1 MSNRI
6 KKRYCLQPYYYKIH
20 ALLLMSFFTVSTYG
34 QEKRITGQV
43 LDANHVPVP
52 GVNILIEET
61 ATGTQTD
68 FDGNFSIR
76 AGTGDV
82 LKFSYIGMK
91 TRKITVKDET
101 HLEVIME
108 EDALSLNDVV
118 VVGYGTQKKSDLIS
132 SVASVKPEDMTRVA
146 TTDIGEMLRGKAAGV
161 QVTLGSG
168 GPGSTSDILIR
179 GKNSINGG
187 NAPLVIADGVPVGNI
202 NDINPNDIA
211 SLEILKDAAAQA
223 IYGARASNGVILITT
238 KRGEMGK
245 TTISYNGF
253 SGIQFS
259 RRNFDIYNGDEFAD
273 LKREAFRTSNLGEY
287 LPDEAVFSDLEL
299 ESVQN
304 REYIDWEDLL
314 IRTGTIHNHNLSISS
329 GNEKTK
335 IYSGFNYINQQGIIP
350 NSGYEK
356 VTARINADQQVTD
369 WLKIGVN
376 TSYQFSKDKRPNV
389 GNVLLTSITTA
400 PLGKVYNE
408 DGSLR
413 LYPGGYVEN
422 VNPLVNLRE
431 TKTVNENRN
440 DIFNVFADLS
450 LLEGLHYRLNAS
462 RRSYNGKRTS
472 YNSGA
477 SISGIANDNR
487 GNGSIRFQDNV
498 EWQLENILTYD
509 YSSPSEK
516 SKLNITLVNSITESE
531 FNEFTHNFA
540 NVPNDILDVYGLES
554 AEISSSFISGNRR
567 GLVSFAGR
575 VQYDYDSRYYLTL
588 SARADASTVF
598 GKNNKWGY
606 FPAAAAGW
614 NIHREA
620 FLENSGWVNNLK
632 LRVSYG
638 SVGNEGISPYQ
649 SLSTAEQRDY
659 ITAGNKVSG
668 YVPGSYLPNPDLK
681 WETST
686 TLNTALDIGLW
697 HNRLTA
703 TVELYDTRTKNL
715 LIDQALNAGTGY
727 TRKKSNIGEVEN
739 NGIDLSLSGDVIR
752 NDELKITLGVLF
764 SRNNN
769 KIRSL
774 YGKDEDGDGRED
786 DDVANGWFIGQ
797 PIDVYYQYKAVGIW
811 QEGENIAG
819 SHQPDAMPGDIKLF
833 DRHPDDGELNAENDR
848 VLTSRVPDWYGTFSL
863 NAEYG
868 GVDMSV
874 DVTTVQGVVRNNP
887 FLYGYTE
894 GGSLRGIKNGI
905 KQDYWTPENP
915 EGKFPRPDEA
925 NDPDRGYALGLQD
938 ASYVRLQNVTLGY
951 TLPDNI
957 TETIGLNRL
966 RLYMTGSNLLTV
978 TDFESYSPEKNPGEY
993 PESVSVVAGVQVS
1006 F

>member
-6 KKRYCLQPYYYKIH
+6 KKRYCLQPYYCKIH

-34 QEKRITGQV
+34 QEKRIAGQV

-76 AGTGDV
+76 AGTGNV

-91 TRKITVKDET
+91 TRKITVRDET

-108 EDALSLNDVV
+108 EDALSLDDVV

-259 RRNFDIYNGDEFAD
+259 KRNFDIYNGDEFAD

-450 LLEGLHYRLNAS
+450 LLEGLNYRLNIS

-739 NGIDLSLSGDVIR
+739 KGIDLSLSGDVIR

-833 DRHPDDGELNAENDR
+833 DRYPDDGELNAENDR
-848 VLTSRVPDWYGTFSL
+848 VLTSRVPDWYGTFSF

-915 EGKFPRPDEA
+915 GGKFPRPDEA